1 MKIKVETQVNAPIA
15 EVWRAY
21 TSPEDIV
28 KWNAA
33 SEDWHTTKASVDLRE
48 GGEFSSRMEAKDGSM
63 GFDFAGTY
71 TKIIAK
77 QLIEYAFG
85 DRKATIDFEQN
96 GSGALVRVSFD
107 AESTH
112 STEQQTQG
120 WQSILN
126 NFKRHV
132 ETGQERARAI
142 AAMTGLELMQAVVE
156 GKLPRPPMGITIP
169 MEFRH
174 ASHGN
179 FQVVAK
185 ADARHTN
192 PMGGVHG
199 GFAATVLDS
208 VTGCAVHTALEAG
221 VSYGTVDLNVKM
233 LKPVPQNVELLAEG
247 KVLHISRTLG
257 VAEGS
262 LRDPKGVLLAHAT
275 ATCVLI
281 RQKD

>member
-1 MKIKVETQVNAPIA
+1 MQIRVETLVNAEA
-15 EVWRAY
+15 VHVWRAY
-21 TSPEDIV
+21 TTPADIV
-28 KWNAA
+28 QWNAA
-33 SEDWHTTKASVDLRE
+33 SADWHTTEAHVDLRE
-48 GGEFSSRMEAKDGSM
+48 GGAFSSRMEARDGSA

-71 TKIIAK
+71 TKVIPN
-77 QLIEYAFG
+77 QVIEYAFG
-85 DRKATIDFEQN
+85 DRHARVNFEQSA
-96 GSGALVRVSFD
+96 SGTWLRVVFD
-107 AESTH
+107 AEDTH
-112 STEQQTQG
+112 SIEQQTQG
-120 WQSILN
+120 WQAILN
-126 NFKRHV
+126 SFKQHV
-132 ETGQERARAI
+132 EAQQERVKAI
-142 AAMTGLELMQAVVE
+142 AAMSGLELMQAIVA
-156 GKLPRPPMGITIP
+156 GKLPRPAMGITIP
-169 MEFRH
+169 MEFHH
-174 ASHGN
+174 ASFGI
-179 FQVVAK
+179 FQVIAK

-247 KVLHISRTLG
+247 KVLHVSRTLG

-281 RQKD
+281 RR

>member
-1 MKIKVETQVNAPIA
+1 MKITVEVQVQAPVA
-15 EVWRAY
+15 QVWRAY
-21 TSPEDIV
+21 TTPADIV
-28 KWNAA
+28 QWNAA
-33 SEDWHTTKASVDLRE
+33 SADWHTTKANVDLRE

-63 GFDFAGTY
+63 GFDFAGVY
-71 TKIIAK
+71 TKIIPNK
-77 QLIEYAFG
+77 LIEYAFG
-85 DRKATIDFEQN
+85 ERQAQIDFED
-96 GSGALVRVSFD
+96 GGDGTLVRVSFD

-120 WQSILN
+120 WQAILN
-126 NFKRHV
+126 NFKQHV
-132 ETGQERARAI
+132 EARQEQAKAL
-142 AAMTGLELMQAVVE
+142 AAMTGLEVMQAIVD
-156 GKLPRPPMGITIP
+156 GKLPRPPMGVTIP
-169 MEFRH
+169 MEFRL
-174 ASHGN
+174 ASHGS
-179 FQVVAK
+179 FQVIAK

-262 LRDPKGVLLAHAT
+262 LRDPNGVLLAHAT

-281 RQKD
+281 RK